1 MPVFRWKGYD
11 GKGKQVQGVRDAD
24 SPRTL
29 RQALRRD
36 GILLTD
42 VSESQVAVGKSK
54 NRSSDSQLDTVGKG
68 LLVTLLV
75 ALRLGFVAEALS
87 EYRRTAKPMEI
98 AVLTRQLGT
107 LLRAGVQLSESLAA
121 LIEQAEDPNLKQVL
135 SDVKVQVNEGLP
147 LSAALARHPG
157 CFSELYVNLVTAGE
171 TAGNLEAVLLRLS
184 DFLESQ
190 NRLRSK
196 VMSALMYPIIMTI
209 LSIGILTMLMTT
221 VVPKVTAIFAD
232 TGRALPLNTQILI
245 FVSSLLSD
253 YLWLVLIVAIAG
265 FVLFKRWLATPKGR
279 LSWDTFKLR
288 LPVLGGLERK
298 VAVSR
303 FAKTLSTMLASGVQ
317 LLRAMEIVKNVL
329 GNTVLTNVVEQARE
343 SIREGESIATPLKRS
358 NQFPAIVCHMIAVGE
373 RSGQLEQM
381 LENVAEAYDLEVE
394 TQLERLTALLSPI
407 MILGMGGAVFF
418 VVTSIMLPIMQ
429 MNEFVQ

>member
-11 GKGKQVQGVRDAD
+11 GKGKQVQGVRDSE

-29 RQALRRD
+29 RQALKRE
-36 GILLTD
+36 GIMLSD
-42 VSESQVAVGKSK
+42 VSEAQVGVGKSK
-54 NRSSDSQLDTVGKG
+54 KKASDSQLDTVGQG
-68 LLVTLLV
+68 LFVGLLV
-75 ALRLGFVAEALS
+75 ALRLGFVAQAFA

-121 LIEQAEDPNLKQVL
+121 LIEQAEDPNLKQVM

-147 LSAALARHPG
+147 LSSAMARHPG
-157 CFSELYVNLVTAGE
+157 CFGELYVNMVTAGE
-171 TAGNLEAVLLRLS
+171 TAGNLEAVLLRLA

-190 NRLRSK
+190 NKLRAK
-196 VMSALMYPIIMTI
+196 VMSAMMYPIIMTV
-209 LSIGILTMLMTT
+209 LAVGILTLLMTT

-245 FVSSLLSD
+245 FISTLVSD
-253 YLWLVLIVAIAG
+253 YLWLLLIIGIGSFVA
-265 FVLFKRWLATPKGR
+265 FRRWVSTPKGR

-288 LPVLGGLERK
+288 VPVLGGLERK

-303 FAKTLSTMLASGVQ
+303 CAKTRSTMLASGVQ

-329 GNTVLTNVVEQARE
+329 GNTVLMNVIEQARE
-343 SIREGESIATPLKRS
+343 SIREGESIAAPLKRS
-358 NQFPAIVCHMIAVGE
+358 GQFPAIVCHMIAVGE
-373 RSGQLEQM
+373 R
-381 LENVAEAYDLEVE
+381 
-394 TQLERLTALLSPI
+394 
-407 MILGMGGAVFF
+407 
-418 VVTSIMLPIMQ
+418 
-429 MNEFVQ
+429 

>member
-11 GKGKQVQGVRDAD
+11 GKGKQVQGVRDSE

-29 RQALRRD
+29 RQALKRE
-36 GILLTD
+36 GIMLSD
-42 VSESQVAVGKSK
+42 VSEAQVGVGKSK
-54 NRSSDSQLDTVGKG
+54 KKASDSQLDTVGQG
-68 LLVTLLV
+68 LFVGLLV
-75 ALRLGFVAEALS
+75 ALRLGFVAQAFA
-87 EYRRTAKPMEI
+87 EYRRPAKPMEI

-121 LIEQAEDPNLKQVL
+121 LIEQAEDPNLKQVM

-147 LSAALARHPG
+147 LSSAMARHPG
-157 CFSELYVNLVTAGE
+157 CFGELYVNMVTAGE
-171 TAGNLEAVLLRLS
+171 TAGNLEAVLLRLA

-190 NRLRSK
+190 NKLRAK
-196 VMSALMYPIIMTI
+196 VMSAMMYPIIMTV
-209 LSIGILTMLMTT
+209 LAVGILTLLMTT

-245 FVSSLLSD
+245 FISTLVSD
-253 YLWLVLIVAIAG
+253 YLWLLLIIGIGSFVA
-265 FVLFKRWLATPKGR
+265 FRRWVSTPKGR

-288 LPVLGGLERK
+288 VPVLGGLERK

-329 GNTVLTNVVEQARE
+329 GNTVLMNVIEQARE
-343 SIREGESIATPLKRS
+343 SIREGESIAAPLKRS
-358 NQFPAIVCHMIAVGE
+358 GQFPAIVCHMIAVGE

-381 LENVAEAYDLEVE
+381 LENVSGAYDLEVE
-394 TQLERLTALLSPI
+394 TQLERLTALLSPL

-429 MNEFVQ
+429 MNDFVQ

>member
-11 GKGKQVQGVRDAD
+11 GKGKQVQGVRDSE

-29 RQALRRD
+29 RQALKRE
-36 GILLTD
+36 GIMLSD
-42 VSESQVAVGKSK
+42 VSEAQVGVGKSK
-54 NRSSDSQLDTVGKG
+54 KKASDSQLDTVGQG
-68 LLVTLLV
+68 LFVGLLV
-75 ALRLGFVAEALS
+75 ALRLGFVAQAFA

-121 LIEQAEDPNLKQVL
+121 LIEQAEDPNLKQVM

-147 LSAALARHPG
+147 LSSAMARHPG
-157 CFSELYVNLVTAGE
+157 CFGELYVNMVTAGE
-171 TAGNLEAVLLRLS
+171 TAGNLEAVLLRLA

-190 NRLRSK
+190 NKLRAK
-196 VMSALMYPIIMTI
+196 VMSAMMYPIIMTV
-209 LSIGILTMLMTT
+209 LAVGILTLLMTT

-245 FVSSLLSD
+245 FISTLVSD
-253 YLWLVLIVAIAG
+253 YLWLLLIIGIGSFVA
-265 FVLFKRWLATPKGR
+265 FRRWVSTPKGR

-288 LPVLGGLERK
+288 VPVLGGLERK

-329 GNTVLTNVVEQARE
+329 GNTVLMNVIEQARE
-343 SIREGESIATPLKRS
+343 SIREGESIAAPLKRS
-358 NQFPAIVCHMIAVGE
+358 GQFPAIVCHMIAVGE

-381 LENVAEAYDLEVE
+381 LENVSGAYDLEVE
-394 TQLERLTALLSPI
+394 TQLERLTALLSPL

-429 MNEFVQ
+429 MNDFVQ